1 MKKNLI
7 IFRLY
12 DRNYCEKGN
21 PETLV
26 VYLGEDNVIRYSL
39 YGGWQDSG
47 MGYAISSLQLKESL
61 PMNPALFRNTEELRL
76 RINAILR
83 TVCGSHDVHSYE
95 ILNEL
100 KEKPKVKRTRK
111 PSKPN
116 QKLVDAVIED
126 LKESFAFGDYTVLEE
141 LLFFIPKDNL
151 IQALPEELWE
161 KFK

>member
-1 MKKNLI
+1 MKKTLI

-12 DRNYCEKGN
+12 DRHYGDKGN
-21 PETLV
+21 PQTLG

-47 MGYAISSLQLKESL
+47 MGYAISNLQLKESL
-61 PMNPALFRNTEELRL
+61 PMSPALFRNTEELRL

-83 TVCGSHDVHSYE
+83 TGCGSHDVYSYE

-100 KEKPKVKRTRK
+100 KEKPKVKRTK
-111 PSKPN
+111 KVKPN

-126 LKESFAFGDYTVLEE
+126 LKKSFAFGDYTVLEE
-141 LLFFIPKDNL
+141 LLFFIPKENL
-151 IQALPEELWE
+151 VQALPEEEWK

>member
-1 MKKNLI
+1 MKKTLI

-12 DRNYCEKGN
+12 DRTYGDKGN
-21 PETLV
+21 PQTLG

-39 YGGWQDSG
+39 YSGWQDSG
-47 MGYAISSLQLKESL
+47 MGCAISNLCLRESL
-61 PMNPALFRNTEELRL
+61 PINPALYRNTNELRV
-76 RINAILR
+76 RITAILHTGVGSNQVR
-83 TVCGSHDVHSYE
+83 TYE

-126 LKESFAFGDYTVLEE
+126 LKKGFMHGDYTVLEE
-141 LLFFIPKDNL
+141 LLFFIPKENL
-151 IQALPEELWE
+151 VQALPEEQWS

>member
-1 MKKNLI
+1 MKKTLI

-12 DRNYCEKGN
+12 DSHYGDKGN
-21 PETLV
+21 PETLG

-39 YGGWQDSG
+39 YTGWQDSG
-47 MGYAISSLQLKESL
+47 MGCAISNLQLKESL
-61 PMNPALFRNTEELRL
+61 PMSPALFRTTLDLRL
-76 RINAILR
+76 RISTILR
-83 TVCGSHDVHSYE
+83 TGCGSNDVYSYE

-111 PSKPN
+111 PKPN

-126 LKESFAFGDYTVLEE
+126 LKESFKFGDYTVLEE
-141 LLFFIPKDNL
+141 LLFFIPKENL
-151 IQALPEELWE
+151 IQALPEEQWS